1 MRKIIFLILIFF
13 IWSCQQESNESGLND
28 NLYNVLIDYQKKNPL
43 PTKENSST
51 TFYLISKNLK
61 YVYEVYFYQDSTLS
75 ITLSP
80 IGVNREEKNLY
91 GIYKDETLKATYII
105 DNNRISKKFVKK
117 YFQKDLEKFTQK
129 DFVIND
135 AMYPEYIYKMNG
147 KNLILKDSVR
157 GNVHR

>member
-1 MRKIIFLILIFF
+1 MQRKK
-13 IWSCQQESNESGLND
+13 NNTDLND
-28 NLYNVLIDYQKKNPL
+28 NLYKILIDYQKKNPFKEA
-43 PTKENSST
+43 PENS
-51 TFYLISKNLK
+51 I

-75 ITLSP
+75 VTLSP

-105 DNNRISKKFVKK
+105 DNSRIGKNFVKK

-135 AMYPEYIYKMNG
+135 AMYPEYIYQING
-147 KNLILKDSVR
+147 KNLILKDSLR

>member
-1 MRKIIFLILIFF
+1 MYVLVLLN
-13 IWSCQQESNESGLND
+13 CTNESGLQD
-28 NLYNVLIDYQKKNPL
+28 NLYKVVFDYQKKNPFKEA
-43 PTKENSST
+43 PENS
-51 TFYLISKNLK
+51 I

-75 ITLSP
+75 VTLSP

-105 DNNRISKKFVKK
+105 DNSRIGKNFVKK

-135 AMYPEYIYKMNG
+135 AMYPEYIYKIKG
-147 KNLILKDSVR
+147 KNLIFKDSIR
-157 GNVHR
+157 GNIHK

>member
-1 MRKIIFLILIFF
+1 MRITIILAFIYFLFT
-13 IWSCQQESNESGLND
+13 SCEKKKNKTDLND
-28 NLYNVLIDYQKKNPL
+28 NLYNVLINYQKKNPFKET
-43 PTKENSST
+43 PENS
-51 TFYLISKNLK
+51 I

-75 ITLSP
+75 VTLSP

-105 DNNRISKKFVKK
+105 DNSRIGKNFVKK

-135 AMYPEYIYKMNG
+135 AIYQEYIYQING

>member
-1 MRKIIFLILIFF
+1 MKVTIISAFTFFLF
-13 IWSCQQESNESGLND
+13 ISCEKKKNNTDLND
-28 NLYNVLIDYQKKNPL
+28 NLYNALIDYQKKNPFKET
-43 PTKENSST
+43 PENS
-51 TFYLISKNLK
+51 I

-75 ITLSP
+75 VTLSP

-105 DNNRISKKFVKK
+105 DDSRIGKNFVKK

-129 DFVIND
+129 HFVIND
-135 AMYPEYIYKMNG
+135 AMYPEYIYKING
-147 KNLILKDSVR
+147 KSLILKDSVR

>member
-1 MRKIIFLILIFF
+1 MKVTIISAFAFFLFT
-13 IWSCQQESNESGLND
+13 SCEKKKNNTDLND
-28 NLYNVLIDYQKKNPL
+28 NLYNVLIDYQKKNPFKET
-43 PTKENSST
+43 PENS
-51 TFYLISKNLK
+51 I

-75 ITLSP
+75 VTLSP

-105 DNNRISKKFVKK
+105 DNNRIGKNFVKK
-117 YFQKDLEKFTQK
+117 YFQKNLEKFTQK

-135 AMYPEYIYKMNG
+135 AMYPEYIYKING

-157 GNVHR
+157 GNINR

>member
-1 MRKIIFLILIFF
+1 MKKIILSMYVLVLLN
-13 IWSCQQESNESGLND
+13 CTNESGLQD
-28 NLYNVLIDYQKKNPL
+28 NLYKVVFDYQKKNPFKEA
-43 PTKENSST
+43 PENS
-51 TFYLISKNLK
+51 I

-75 ITLSP
+75 VTLSP

-105 DNNRISKKFVKK
+105 DNSRIGKNFVKK

-135 AMYPEYIYKMNG
+135 AMYPEYIYKIKG
-147 KNLILKDSVR
+147 KNLIFKDSIR
-157 GNVHR
+157 GNIHK

>member
-1 MRKIIFLILIFF
+1 MRITIILAFIYFLFT
-13 IWSCQQESNESGLND
+13 SCEKKKNNTDLND
-28 NLYNVLIDYQKKNPL
+28 NLYNILINYQKKNPFKEA
-43 PTKENSST
+43 PENS
-51 TFYLISKNLK
+51 I

-75 ITLSP
+75 VTLSP

-105 DNNRISKKFVKK
+105 DNSRIGKNFVKK

-135 AMYPEYIYKMNG
+135 AMYPEYIYKIKG
-147 KNLILKDSVR
+147 KNLIFKDSIR
-157 GNVHR
+157 GNIHK

>member
-1 MRKIIFLILIFF
+1 MKNTIFFILIFF
-13 IWSCQQESNESGLND
+13 LFSCQQEGKNESGLSD
-28 NLYNVLIDYQKKNPL
+28 KLYNVLIEYQKKNPFKET
-43 PTKENSST
+43 PENS
-51 TFYLISKNLK
+51 I

-75 ITLSP
+75 VTLSP

-105 DNNRISKKFVKK
+105 DNSRIGKNFVKK
-117 YFQKDLEKFTQK
+117 YFQKNLEKFTQK

-135 AMYPEYIYKMNG
+135 AIYPEYIYKING

>member
-1 MRKIIFLILIFF
+1 MKKIIFFILLSFIF
-13 IWSCQQESNESGLND
+13 SCQQESKNESGLND
-28 NLYNVLIDYQKKNPL
+28 NLYTVLIEYQKKNPFKET
-43 PTKENSST
+43 PENS
-51 TFYLISKNLK
+51 I

-75 ITLSP
+75 VTISP

-91 GIYKDETLKATYII
+91 GIYKDKTLKATYII
-105 DNNRISKKFVKK
+105 DNNRIGKNLVKK

-129 DFVIND
+129 EFIIND
-135 AMYPEYIYKMNG
+135 AIYPEYIYKING